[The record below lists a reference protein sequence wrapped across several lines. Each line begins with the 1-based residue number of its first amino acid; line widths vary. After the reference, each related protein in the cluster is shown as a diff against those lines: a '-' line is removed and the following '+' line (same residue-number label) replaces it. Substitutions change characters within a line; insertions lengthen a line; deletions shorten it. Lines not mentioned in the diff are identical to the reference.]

1 MRLLSHPLRLD
12 AAGQIVTVEQDSDTH
27 AAELAT
33 AILSTVAGERALA
46 PDFGIDD
53 MIAAGGYTAGQV
65 GAAVDLCEPDLEVVE
80 VETGRDGDRQ
90 DVIVTVAWRDDDD
103 YGV

>member
-12 AAGQIVTVEQDSDTH
+12 GAGQFVTVEQDSDAQ

-33 AILSTVAGERALA
+33 VILSTVAGERGLA

-53 MIAAGGYTAGQV
+53 MIAAGGYTDALI
-65 GAAVDLCEPDLEVVE
+65 GAAVDLCEPDLEVVG
-80 VETGRDGDRQ
+80 VERTESGDQQ
-90 DVIVTVAWRDDDD
+90 DVIVTVAWREDEDA
-103 YGV
+103 